1 MKVLLIEDEYKVV
14 QTLRQ
19 GLNEHGIDVEYAQDG
34 EEGFQIAYTKSFDV
48 IISDVIM
55 PKMNGIDVI
64 KKLRIHGNKTPV
76 LLLTA
81 LSDTDHKVLG
91 LEAGA
96 DDYLVKPFEFIE
108 LLARI
113 RAISRRG
120 QNQNAHSA
128 NLNIHD
134 LELNLDTK
142 IVKRN
147 GKNIQLTSKEY
158 QLLEY
163 LMKNKGRP
171 ITKIELTEHVWNIDF
186 DTNTNIIEVY
196 INYLR
201 NKVDKPYDKKL
212 IHTIFGIGYILKDD

>member
-34 EEGFQIAYTKSFDV
+34 EEGFQIAHTKSFDV

-120 QNQNAHSA
+120 QTHNTLSA
-128 NLNIHD
+128 NVVLHG

-142 IVKRN
+142 IVKRD
-147 GKNIQLTSKEY
+147 GKTIALTSKEY

-171 ITKIELTEHVWNIDF
+171 ITKIELAEHVWNIDF

-212 IHTIFGIGYILKDD
+212 IHTIFGIGYILKEE